1 MNRTK
6 IEWTDYTWNPITGCK
21 HGCWYCYARK
31 LAVRGFIK
39 NNFEPTFYPE
49 RLKEP
54 WNLKKPS
61 KIFVCSVSDLFAPWT
76 PEEWRDAILE
86 SIFECPVKH
95 TFQLLTKNPERI
107 PPIRFPNNIWVGATI
122 TKQAEAYKIMDLL
135 QVDAKIKFAS
145 FEPLLEDISFCMEG
159 IQWAIIGKLT
169 GSKRIKLKREWVY
182 NLLGQLKAHN
192 IPVFMKFNLCPPL
205 EKKELIQEF
214 PSPRGTII
222 NMWEHTSWGDNIY
235 FFNWEKR
242 HLVGWMTPIPN
253 IGDEIRCK
261 MKSGKVARFKIIKV
275 EPQKDP
281 KDMFFATVEDI
292 GYLGGG

>member
-76 PEEWRDAILE
+76 PVEWRDAVLQ
-86 SIFECPVKH
+86 SIFDCPIKH

-107 PPIRFPNNIWVGATI
+107 PNIAFPDNVWVGTTVTCDWQNSDYRNI
-122 TKQAEAYKIMDLL
+122 NKI
-135 QVDAKIKFAS
+135 VYGVNCKVRFVS
-145 FEPLLEDISFCMEG
+145 FEPLLGSLPRGISLRG
-159 IQWAIIGKLT
+159 IDWVIIGKLT
-169 GSKRIKLKREWVY
+169 GSQKVELKTAWVEDIIAECDCE
-182 NLLGQLKAHN
+182 G
-192 IPVFMKFNLCPPL
+192 IPVFMKNNLVPYFSR
-205 EKKELIQEF
+205 EELRQEF
-214 PSPRGTII
+214 PT
-222 NMWEHTSWGDNIY
+222 
-235 FFNWEKR
+235 
-242 HLVGWMTPIPN
+242 
-253 IGDEIRCK
+253 
-261 MKSGKVARFKIIKV
+261 
-275 EPQKDP
+275 
-281 KDMFFATVEDI
+281 
-292 GYLGGG
+292 